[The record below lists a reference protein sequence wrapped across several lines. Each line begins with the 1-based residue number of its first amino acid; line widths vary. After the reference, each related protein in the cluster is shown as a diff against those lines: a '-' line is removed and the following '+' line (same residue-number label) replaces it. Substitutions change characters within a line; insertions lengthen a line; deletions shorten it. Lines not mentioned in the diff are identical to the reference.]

1 MKNAIFTYVLICKY
15 LPNGHVGGETGISF
29 LEIWPSIVFETC
41 NFVKE
46 KLEGPP

>member
-1 MKNAIFTYVLICKY
+1 MKITIFTYFLIWKY
-15 LPNGHVGGETGISF
+15 LPNGHVGGETGIAF
-29 LEIWPSIVFETC
+29 LEIWASIGFETC